1 MFCVLFLK
9 LKDMAERLPIGTARN
24 SNSPPIGSL
33 SPISRDTSSPAIGQ
47 FCSPVAHQEMDP
59 IQSNSSM
66 AYDVLR
72 TSSNNTSGSTD
83 IVHSEVIARN
93 KNKAAKVETTNVDEW
108 VEQDEPGVYI
118 TFVTLPGGLKDL
130 KRVRFRYVS

>member
-1 MFCVLFLK
+1 MK
-9 LKDMAERLPIGTARN
+9 LKEMAERLPIGSARN

-33 SPISRDTSSPAIGQ
+33 SPISHDVSTVAFEQPSSPVG
-47 FCSPVAHQEMDP
+47 FRESDP

-66 AYDVLR
+66 TCDLSS
-72 TSSNNTSGSTD
+72 TSSNNASGHTD
-83 IVHSEVIARN
+83 MMQSEVTARN
-93 KNKAAKVETTNVDEW
+93 KNRATKAETTNVDEW

-118 TFVTLPGGLKDL
+118 TLVTLPGGLKDL

>member
-1 MFCVLFLK
+1 
-9 LKDMAERLPIGTARN
+9 MAERLPIGTARN

-33 SPISRDTSSPAIGQ
+33 SLLSHDMSSPAIEQ
-47 FCSPVAHQEMDP
+47 SCSPVAHQETYT

-66 AYDVLR
+66 TYDVLS
-72 TSSNNTSGSTD
+72 TSSNNTSGPSD

-93 KNKAAKVETTNVDEW
+93 KNRAAKVETTNADEW

-118 TFVTLPGGLKDL
+118 TFITLPGGLKDL